1 VEEIS
6 KYITLQNIAV
16 GEYKD
21 KGSKFIAFAFPF
33 NSDSL
38 LKDKLEYVKKLHPKA
53 RHYCFAYKIGAKDGV
68 FRTNDDGE
76 PAGSAGKPIY
86 NVILSQGLS
95 DLIVIVV
102 RYFGGTLL
110 GVSGLINAYKNATM
124 EALNSAAK
132 IEVFLKKKIKL
143 AFEFDKLNEL
153 MKIVKE
159 YNLSIEEQQ
168 FNDHC
173 EVTLSINLAVFKE
186 VLSRINH
193 LRFFKI
199 EEIQD
204 C

>member
-1 VEEIS
+1 VEEFG
-6 KYITLQNIAV
+6 KYITLQKIAI

-33 NSDSL
+33 SSETL
-38 LKDKLEYVKKLHPKA
+38 LKDKLDYVKKLHPKA
-53 RHYCFAYKIGAKDGV
+53 RHYCFAYKIGAKKVV

-110 GVSGLINAYKNATM
+110 GVPGLINAYKNATI

-143 AFEFDKLNEL
+143 TFEFEKLNEL

-159 YNLSIEEQQ
+159 YDLSIIEQQ
-168 FNDHC
+168 FNDQC
-173 EVTLSINLAVFKE
+173 EATLSINLAVFKE

-193 LRFFKI
+193 LRFFII
-199 EEIQD
+199 EEIED
-204 C
+204 